1 MLGTLL
7 GGLFFI
13 AFMKDPSQ
21 FITLQQKLGAD
32 DALNEYIQHTGSA
45 LFACPPGI
53 AAGRALG
60 RRAVLHPGVTTAR
73 PRRVARRRMWTARN
87 PVQ

>member
-13 AFMKDPSQ
+13 AYMQDPDQ
-21 FITLQQKLGAD
+21 FITLQRKLGASD
-32 DALNEYIQHTGSA
+32 DLNQYIQHTGSG

-53 AAGRALG
+53 ARGQRWGDGLFA
-60 RRAVLHPGVTTAR
+60 TA
-73 PRRVARRRMWTARN
+73 
-87 PVQ
+87 